1 MMRKQYL
8 LDCVFKPM
16 WLDLVRQHQMGY
28 LIENVLQKNSSLKIL
43 KKRDVD
49 EKLLSKEK
57 INIKKRKKKNKIHM
71 IKWKHIKKIYG

>member
-1 MMRKQYL
+1 
-8 LDCVFKPM
+8 
-16 WLDLVRQHQMGY
+16 MGY

-71 IKWKHIKKIYG
+71 IKWKHIKKYMVELNLNENHINQ